1 MIRDPYY
8 KELKGPKSP
17 KAPKVRDRRSKLEIS
32 LTNDQVKRIVVDRR
46 YVAVRETG
54 DSMILSNGNS
64 IKGFTKAEVEESAD
78 STAMPLTMA
87 LYDNLA
93 PPAPPSMIKP
103 IAAYVVN
110 SFSVQYSQQITDSI
124 RSHEKIIID
133 DSMWRPPSVDAPG
146 LDGWKYL
153 SMTAPMRLPVSVRL
167 GAILLEPVKGLLG
180 EQNSGDV
187 RYDGMN
193 EEGTTIQTAVARRTT
208 EIIEIPTSAQAEPTR
223 LDMRRIG
230 YFEVQMTTPTRIAM
244 PRTEERVR
252 LTTPSGKAATVF
264 SVPAGVQKS
273 GLLQAIIAQ
282 CEARLQARRPGSPV
296 TAMTVRFG
304 YPQPK
309 QYGVVRYVAVK
320 NFGAKIVDGAL
331 REMAA
336 SDIDHTVERD
346 FFYLPASTF

>member
-8 KELKGPKSP
+8 KELKGPKAP
-17 KAPKVRDRRSKLEIS
+17 RAPKVRDPRSKLEIS

-46 YVAVRETG
+46 YVAVRETE
-54 DSMILSNGNS
+54 DRMVLSNGNH
-64 IKGFTKAEVEESAD
+64 IKSFSRSEVEETTD

-133 DSMWRPPSVDAPG
+133 DSMWRAATGAGPS
-146 LDGWKYL
+146 DGWKYL

-167 GAILLEPVKGLLG
+167 GAILLEPIKGLLG
-180 EQNSGDV
+180 EQNAGDV

-193 EEGTTIQTAVARRTT
+193 EAGTSIQTAVARRTT
-208 EIIEIPTSAQAEPTR
+208 EIIEVPATARAEPTR
-223 LDMRRIG
+223 LDMRRYEG
-230 YFEVQMTTPTRIAM
+230 KMTTLSRISM
-244 PRTEERVR
+244 PRTEERVSVKTPYGR
-252 LTTPSGKAATVF
+252 TATAYSVPSGVRE
-264 SVPAGVQKS
+264 S
-273 GLLQAIIAQ
+273 GLLQAIVAQ
-282 CEARLQARRPGSPV
+282 CEEALIARRPGATFSFIDI
-296 TAMTVRFG
+296 RFG
-304 YPQPK
+304 YPQPQ

-336 SDIDHTVERD
+336 ADIDHPVERD

>member
-1 MIRDPYY
+1 
-8 KELKGPKSP
+8 
-17 KAPKVRDRRSKLEIS
+17 
-32 LTNDQVKRIVVDRR
+32 
-46 YVAVRETG
+46 
-54 DSMILSNGNS
+54 MILSNGNQ

-193 EEGTTIQTAVARRTT
+193 EEGRPSRPPLRGGLRR
-208 EIIEIPTSAQAEPTR
+208 SSRSR
-223 LDMRRIG
+223 LLPRRSRHDSIC
-230 YFEVQMTTPTRIAM
+230 V
-244 PRTEERVR
+244 
-252 LTTPSGKAATVF
+252 
-264 SVPAGVQKS
+264 
-273 GLLQAIIAQ
+273 
-282 CEARLQARRPGSPV
+282 
-296 TAMTVRFG
+296 
-304 YPQPK
+304 
-309 QYGVVRYVAVK
+309 
-320 NFGAKIVDGAL
+320 
-331 REMAA
+331 A
-336 SDIDHTVERD
+336 SDILKSR
-346 FFYLPASTF
+346 